1 MIFIKIIFLLLAFL
15 GFSLFIKEK
24 FSVDTVFIPFIY
36 VSTLSSLV
44 YILAMLSMMKEGVYI
59 FHISFFVIFFYY
71 IYKKKDIAIIFKD
84 LYLFFIIGLLL
95 TFYLYNKEFI
105 HYDNFSH
112 WGRISRFLIE
122 NDRINDSRD
131 TIISF
136 NSYPQMSAYFIYGLT
151 RPLGFSENYNLI
163 ANALAIFS
171 GYFVFYKACKKSILN
186 TLMFC
191 IFSIYIF
198 FDNISIDTLLV
209 DTLISTSS
217 FALFSFIYEYT
228 FNKKDKN
235 YYLLFPMFIFVTLI
249 KNSSIYFSMIAIA
262 YLCIRN
268 RKDNIKIA
276 ISCFLTT
283 LFSQKIW
290 SNHVKHTF
298 DSLGKHSMN
307 LTEYRNVF
315 GEKNKSDII
324 NITKSFIQ
332 AVFDD
337 KIIFILLLI
346 IIVAYFCNKRSTIL
360 KKLLIFTVVSYA
372 LYQLGN
378 YFMYI
383 FSMPKGEALQ
393 LAGYGR
399 YLKTIRFYLI
409 LVVSYII
416 FLNYKTFC
424 SKIMIWGLMIY
435 LTLNPLKAL
444 MNKNTDKTAQINK
457 NMLEKYRDENNIGA
471 NKNILVKMKEK
482 DGSYY
487 YAYMGQYIFRTN
499 TVKIT
504 YINNEEKINKNDY
517 DYFIDLSK

>member
-191 IFSIYIF
+191 IFSIYI
-198 FDNISIDTLLV
+198 
-209 DTLISTSS
+209 
-217 FALFSFIYEYT
+217 
-228 FNKKDKN
+228 
-235 YYLLFPMFIFVTLI
+235 
-249 KNSSIYFSMIAIA
+249 
-262 YLCIRN
+262 
-268 RKDNIKIA
+268 
-276 ISCFLTT
+276 
-283 LFSQKIW
+283 
-290 SNHVKHTF
+290 
-298 DSLGKHSMN
+298 
-307 LTEYRNVF
+307 
-315 GEKNKSDII
+315 
-324 NITKSFIQ
+324 
-332 AVFDD
+332 
-337 KIIFILLLI
+337 
-346 IIVAYFCNKRSTIL
+346 
-360 KKLLIFTVVSYA
+360 
-372 LYQLGN
+372 
-378 YFMYI
+378 
-383 FSMPKGEALQ
+383 
-393 LAGYGR
+393 
-399 YLKTIRFYLI
+399 
-409 LVVSYII
+409 
-416 FLNYKTFC
+416 
-424 SKIMIWGLMIY
+424 
-435 LTLNPLKAL
+435 
-444 MNKNTDKTAQINK
+444 
-457 NMLEKYRDENNIGA
+457 
-471 NKNILVKMKEK
+471 
-482 DGSYY
+482 
-487 YAYMGQYIFRTN
+487 
-499 TVKIT
+499 
-504 YINNEEKINKNDY
+504 
-517 DYFIDLSK
+517 